1 MGLVEVLDDAR
12 SVLDE
17 TIQLRRRIH
26 RHPEIGLSVPRTQAA
41 VLEAMDGLG
50 FDVRTG
56 TRTTSVVARLTG
68 GRPGPTLLL
77 RADMDALPLREET
90 GLPFSSE
97 VDGAMH
103 ACGHDAHVAMLVGA
117 ARLLARRR
125 DTLAKALSPRRLLAS
140 RTAR

>member
-12 SVLDE
+12 SVLED

-41 VLEAMDGLG
+41 VLEAVDGLG

-56 TRTTSVVARLTG
+56 TRTTSVAARLTG

-90 GLPFSSE
+90 GLP
-97 VDGAMH
+97 
-103 ACGHDAHVAMLVGA
+103 
-117 ARLLARRR
+117 
-125 DTLAKALSPRRLLAS
+125 
-140 RTAR
+140 